1 MSEANWLHEPVGLRF
16 TFMKRTKKSK
26 PLTFEQG
33 YVCAVATLLRQHGE
47 ETMAKDLLGCI
58 APDWASMDAYDKEIL
73 ALHGLLPNDK
83 FRQPSL

>member
-1 MSEANWLHEPVGLRF
+1 
-16 TFMKRTKKSK
+16 MKRTKKSK

-58 APDWASMDAYDKEIL
+58 APDWASIDACDKEIL
-73 ALHGLLPNDK
+73 ALHGLLPNVAVSHAPATS
-83 FRQPSL
+83 RPPQP

>member
-1 MSEANWLHEPVGLRF
+1 
-16 TFMKRTKKSK
+16 MKRTKKSK

-58 APDWASMDAYDKEIL
+58 APDWASIDAYDKEIL
-73 ALHGLLPNDK
+73 SKHGLLPNGQFSEPSSPSK
-83 FRQPSL
+83 QHQP